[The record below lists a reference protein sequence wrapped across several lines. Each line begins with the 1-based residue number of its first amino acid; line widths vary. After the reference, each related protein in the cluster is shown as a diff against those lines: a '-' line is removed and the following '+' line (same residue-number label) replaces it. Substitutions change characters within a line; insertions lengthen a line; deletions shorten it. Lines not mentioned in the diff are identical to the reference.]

1 MGTLARNFN
10 QNLTLSERLKKR
22 RAVIEN
28 ALILDTSGS
37 MCEMC
42 DEKTTKIEALMSIVK
57 NLNCKHIYAFS
68 SYARKLAD
76 NKELLTAAG
85 STNLSPA
92 LNLLKADNQ
101 HSAIIITDGDITDK
115 DLTMEF
121 IDANPEIKLQ
131 IIYVGPID
139 SKPAFLE
146 QLANKTGGFCTVES
160 LASNLLEEKIRL
172 LLNPADEGKDSG
184 SIQL

>member
-1 MGTLARNFN
+1 MGTISRSFN
-10 QNLTLSERLKKR
+10 QNMTLSERLKR
-22 RAVIEN
+22 RKAITEN
-28 ALILDTSGS
+28 ALLLDCSGS
-37 MCEMC
+37 MSEMC

-68 SYARKLAD
+68 SYARKLAS
-76 NKELLTAAG
+76 NKENLIAAG

-101 HSAIIITDGDITDK
+101 KSAIIITDGDVSDK
-115 DLTMEF
+115 SLTLEF
-121 IDANPEIKLQ
+121 IDANPEVKLQ
-131 IIYVGPID
+131 IIYIGPVD
-139 SKPAFLE
+139 TRHDFLDI
-146 QLANKTGGFCTVES
+146 LAEKTNGFVAVED

-172 LLNPADEGKDSG
+172 LLKSPENKDSE